1 MILYW
6 AWPPDGAGHA
16 VRAASICR
24 RLHNEVLVVR
34 GSNDPKI
41 NRALDHFEI
50 PYVVVNGKAQAAK
63 WVMKH
68 HSNDFIVYDDYPG
81 TSQALDR
88 AARLYLWRMNRRQR
102 MSSPTPTVAIEGP
115 GALWP
120 LIMLD
125 NDEILSRE
133 EARSELGIPQD
144 QFTIIGVPSTARPGV
159 VEAAE
164 PDFMLT
170 PDKWWPAL
178 RWMRAADHLVGCI
191 GANMYGEVAH
201 LGIPVTWIKA
211 PNAPDQAVRIKD
223 TSNPV
228 PQVDAARRV
237 AEIIDQM
244 HG

>member
-1 MILYW
+1 
-6 AWPPDGAGHA
+6 
-16 VRAASICR
+16 
-24 RLHNEVLVVR
+24 VLVLR
-34 GSNDPKI
+34 GTDNPQI

-50 PYVVVNGKAQAAK
+50 PYVVHKNKALAAR
-63 WVMKH
+63 WVMANH
-68 HSNDFIVYDDYPG
+68 ANDFIVYDDYPG
-81 TSQALDR
+81 VSATLDR
-88 AARLYLWRMNRRQR
+88 ASGLYLWRMNRRQK
-102 MSSPTPTVAIEGP
+102 MMSPTPRVAIEGP
-115 GALWP
+115 GAQWP
-120 LIMLD
+120 LLMLD
-125 NDEILSRE
+125 DDEILSRE

-144 QFTIIGVPSTARPGV
+144 EFTIIGVPSTARRGV

-191 GANMYGEVAH
+191 GANLYGETAY
-201 LGIPVTWIKA
+201 LDIPVTWIKA
-211 PNAPDQAVRIKD
+211 PHAPDQAVRIKD

-228 PQVDAARRV
+228 PVKDAARKV